1 MSIRWIGFALT
12 AVLVTLS
19 FTAHPFAQ
27 TRQSP
32 PDRGFLAGK
41 KYDLNGPAPRL
52 ANGHPDLGGVW
63 DRPGVQ
69 DITKS
74 FTAKDGMKQVG
85 QADLQFTEAGLKAY
99 KSYDPKNDYAGAC
112 LPYGWP
118 RAIQG
123 LHPLQIVQSDD
134 FAAFLFEQNSWFT
147 VVPIDGRP
155 HPKDAKS
162 VPTWFGNTVGRWE
175 GDTLVLDTI
184 ATNGY
189 TMLDYTHPHS
199 TELHLIQR
207 FTRTDFGHINYEM
220 IAEDPKYYKT
230 PIKNTRTFV
239 LRPNWETMEYSCEE
253 TNLDQ
258 IKNGTIKWTPPN
270 VE

>member
-1 MSIRWIGFALT
+1 MLAATAALAILSA
-12 AVLVTLS
+12 AVPAS
-19 FTAHPFAQ
+19 A
-27 TRQSP
+27 QSP

-41 KYDLNGPAPRL
+41 KYDLKGPAPRL

-63 DRPGVQ
+63 DRPGV
-69 DITKS
+69 DDVTKS
-74 FTAKDGMKQVG
+74 SVGKDGMKQEG
-85 QADLQFTEAGLKAY
+85 QADLQFTEAGMKAY
-99 KSYDPKNDYAGAC
+99 KAYDPKNDYAGAC

-123 LHPLQIVQSDD
+123 RHPLQIVQSDD

-155 HPKDAKS
+155 HPKDAKDL
-162 VPTWFGNTVGRWE
+162 PTWFGNTVGRWE

-189 TMLDYTHPHS
+189 IMLDYSHPLS
-199 TELHLIQR
+199 TQMHLVQK
-207 FTRTDFGHINYEM
+207 FTRTDFGHMNYEM
-220 IAEDPKYYKT
+220 IVEDPLFYKA
-230 PIKNTRTFV
+230 PIKNTRTFA

-253 TNLDQ
+253 TNIDQ
-258 IKNGTIKWTPPN
+258 LKNGTITWKPP
-270 VE
+270 VVD